1 MSLEI
6 TEDLIARQPGEAQVI
21 IRLLLAKIQELEA
34 RLNKSPR
41 NSSLPPSSEHPHG
54 KPPRHK
60 DRSKKKRG
68 GQPGHPKH
76 DRKLIPSAEC
86 NQVVSLKPPACRG
99 CGEKLAGEDTEPRRH
114 QVWEVPEI
122 KPLVTEYQL
131 HRLICP
137 GCSKSTCAT
146 LPAGVPSGQ
155 AGPRLIAL
163 AALLM
168 GCFRQS
174 KRRVAMFL
182 TQVLGQPCS
191 TGWVVK
197 LQNHATAALR
207 PAYDQLAAQLPSQ
220 EVLGIDES
228 PTKEATAKSWLW
240 TCVAPRFTVFA
251 LRTTRAATV
260 LNELLGETFT
270 GVVNCDRA
278 RMYFCLPRLQWCWA
292 HLKRDFQALV
302 DSGDGV
308 QKRLGHDL
316 LRPTRKLFE
325 LWTRCRDGTL
335 SRAEFQGQMK
345 SLREEIN
352 NLLLRGSFAGI
363 GMAEELYN
371 HRQRLWTF
379 VDVEGVE
386 PTNNASER
394 ALRHAVIWRKLSF
407 GTQSAK
413 GSRFVETLLTV
424 VETCRQQAR
433 HLFAFLAA
441 AIQAH
446 IAKNPPALFAGA

>member
-1 MSLEI
+1 MLGH
-6 TEDLIARQPGEAQVI
+6 LRV
-21 IRLLLAKIQELEA
+21 
-34 RLNKSPR
+34 
-41 NSSLPPSSEHPHG
+41 
-54 KPPRHK
+54 
-60 DRSKKKRG
+60 G
-68 GQPGHPKH
+68 GL
-76 DRKLIPSAEC
+76 R
-86 NQVVSLKPPACRG
+86 
-99 CGEKLAGEDTEPRRH
+99 
-114 QVWEVPEI
+114 
-122 KPLVTEYQL
+122 YQL
-131 HRLICP
+131 HRLTGP
-137 GCSKSTCAT
+137 GCGKSTCAA
-146 LPAGVPSGQ
+146 LPLGVPGGQ

-163 AALLM
+163 VALLM
-168 GCFRQS
+168 GCFRQRKS
-174 KRRVAMFL
+174 RVVMFL

-207 PAYDQLAAQLPSQ
+207 PAYDQWAAQLPAQ

-228 PTKEATAKSWLW
+228 PTKEATSKSWLW

-260 LNELLGETFT
+260 LGELLGEAYT

-302 DSGDGV
+302 DSGEGV
-308 QKRLGHDL
+308 KKRLGHDL
-316 LRPTRKLFE
+316 LRPTRKLFQ
-325 LWTRCRDGTL
+325 LWARCRDGTL
-335 SRAEFQGQMK
+335 TRAEFECPMK
-345 SLREEIN
+345 PIREEIDS
-352 NLLLRGSFAGI
+352 LLLRGSFGGI
-363 GMAEELYN
+363 GMAEELSK

-424 VETCRQQAR
+424 VETCRQQSR
-433 HLFAFLAA
+433 HVFAFLTDAM
-441 AIQAH
+441 QAH
-446 IAKNPPALFAGA
+446 IAKNSPPLLAGA

>member
-1 MSLEI
+1 MSQGI
-6 TEDLIARQPGEAQVI
+6 TDELIARQPPEAQVI
-21 IRLLLAKIQELEA
+21 IRLLLAKIQELQA

-41 NSSLPPSSEHPHG
+41 NSSLPPSSEHSHA
-54 KPPRHK
+54 KPNPDK
-60 DRSKKKRG
+60 PKSNKPRG

-86 NQVVSLKPPACRG
+86 NQVVPVKPSVCRS
-99 CGEKLAGEDTEPRRH
+99 CGDKLVGRDAEPRRH

-131 HRLICP
+131 HRLTGP
-137 GCSKSTCAT
+137 GCGKSTCAA
-146 LPAGVPSGQ
+146 LPLGVPGGQ

-163 AALLM
+163 VALLM

-174 KRRVAMFL
+174 KSRVVMFL

-207 PAYDQLAAQLPSQ
+207 PAYDQWAAQLPAQ

-228 PTKEATAKSWLW
+228 PTKEATSKSWLW
-240 TCVAPRFTVFA
+240 MCVAPRFTVFA

-260 LNELLGETFT
+260 LGELLGDAYT

-302 DSGDGV
+302 DSGEGV
-308 QKRLGHDL
+308 KKRLGHDL
-316 LRPTRKLFE
+316 LRPTRKLFQ
-325 LWTRCRDGTL
+325 LWARCRDGTL
-335 SRAEFQGQMK
+335 TRAEFECPMK
-345 SLREEIN
+345 PIREEIDS
-352 NLLLRGSFAGI
+352 LLLRGSFGGI
-363 GMAEELYN
+363 GMAEELSK

-424 VETCRQQAR
+424 VETCRQQSR
-433 HLFAFLAA
+433 HVFAFLTDAM
-441 AIQAH
+441 QAH
-446 IAKNPPALFAGA
+446 IAKNSPPLLAGA